1 MKNYDNKL
9 KKYLLPLFVVSGQT
23 YLEILG
29 SSLHFHLQFY
39 SEVHKIYSLL
49 ACWAYN
55 CNQKSEMYLLTRI
68 HI

>member
-1 MKNYDNKL
+1 MKNYDKKL

-49 ACWAYN
+49 AC
-55 CNQKSEMYLLTRI
+55 
-68 HI
+68 